1 MLSLKWS
8 PSNNLSDF
16 QGQSFPVKV
25 ICNDVSVHF
34 GGENNYKQIPKVSGP
49 LRCLQL
55 MWLSMFPGL
64 IPGPSMQGV
73 LIVGICQWVVFLKA
87 VFPASVWRS
96 QGNMFKI
103 RFLETAFPAQLVG
116 GGKKNTMRSFPT
128 LERQVICSYFC
139 SLCSEL

>member
-25 ICNDVSVHF
+25 NHDICNDVSVHF

-49 LRCLQL
+49 LRCLHL
-55 MWLSMFPGL
+55 TWLSIFPGL

-73 LIVGICQWVVFLKA
+73 LIMGICQ
-87 VFPASVWRS
+87 
-96 QGNMFKI
+96 
-103 RFLETAFPAQLVG
+103 
-116 GGKKNTMRSFPT
+116 
-128 LERQVICSYFC
+128 
-139 SLCSEL
+139 